1 LTEPKRKYW
10 WRKSTFL
17 AINFFAVLLIAL
29 LTVFFFK
36 PQYTAKALLL
46 RHPTSL
52 GFQDQF
58 NTIAQV
64 IGLKSKFGNF
74 IISFELYQN
83 ILGSREFQQKLF
95 HKPFTFTDHGK
106 KRTTTLLQYL
116 NITGKNEKEIFEKA
130 YKKFNDDILYLH
142 NDELDGALS
151 VEITLPN
158 AELAAKVANAM
169 IEQLK
174 KQVLAMIESE
184 RDEKLRFIRQKIG
197 GVKAKMD
204 LLDKRLEQFLATTK
218 DPTLP
223 KNQVR
228 RMRIEREIKV
238 QTAVLTELKKQEEM
252 FLLQQLP
259 ILKPVWVLDSA
270 VAPYQSS
277 RPKRILL
284 FISLA
289 TIFFFLEFLFFNLKA
304 SLSDGSRNKQTDA

>member
-1 LTEPKRKYW
+1 MTEPKRKYLW
-10 WRKSTFL
+10 KNPLFL
-17 AINFFAVLLIAL
+17 SINFLIVVLIAL
-29 LTVFFFK
+29 SVRFLFK

-83 ILGSREFQQKLF
+83 ILSSREFQQKLF
-95 HKPFTFTDHGK
+95 RRVFTFKDHGQQ
-106 KRTTTLLQYL
+106 RSTTLLQYL
-116 NITGKNEKEIFEKA
+116 HVQGRNEKEIFEKA
-130 YKKFNDDILYLH
+130 YKKFSDEILYMR

-174 KQVLAMIESE
+174 QKVLSMITSE
-184 RDEKLRFIRQKIG
+184 RDEKLRFIRGKID
-197 GVKAKMD
+197 GVKAKMAQLDAQLENFLTTAKD
-204 LLDKRLEQFLATTK
+204 L
-218 DPTLP
+218 TLP

-228 RMRIEREIKV
+228 RMQIERQINV
-238 QTAVLTELKKQEEM
+238 QTEVLTELKKQEEM

-270 VAPYQSS
+270 IAPYESS

-284 FISLA
+284 FISLT
-289 TIFFFLEFLFFNLKA
+289 TIFFFLEFLFFNLKD
-304 SLSDGSRNKQTDA
+304 SFTKPQNR

>member
-1 LTEPKRKYW
+1 
-10 WRKSTFL
+10 
-17 AINFFAVLLIAL
+17 
-29 LTVFFFK
+29 
-36 PQYTAKALLL
+36 
-46 RHPTSL
+46 
-52 GFQDQF
+52 
-58 NTIAQV
+58 
-64 IGLKSKFGNF
+64 
-74 IISFELYQN
+74 LYQN
-83 ILGSREFQQKLF
+83 ILGSRAFQQKLF
-95 HKPFTFTDHGK
+95 HKPFTFNDHGK
-106 KRTTTLLQYL
+106 KRTATLLQYL
-116 NITGKNEKEIFEKA
+116 NITGRNEKEIFEKA

-158 AELAAKVANAM
+158 AELAAKVANTM
-169 IEQLK
+169 IGQLK
-174 KQVLAMIESE
+174 KQVLAMIVSE
-184 RDEKLRFIRQKIG
+184 RDEKLRFIRQKIA

-204 LLDKRLEQFLATTK
+204 SLDSRLEHFLALAK

-223 KNQVR
+223 ANQVR
-228 RMRIEREIKV
+228 RMRIEREITV

-304 SLSDGSRNKQTDA
+304 SLSGDSRNK

>member
-1 LTEPKRKYW
+1 MTEPKRKYLW
-10 WRKSTFL
+10 KNPLFL
-17 AINFFAVLLIAL
+17 SINFLIVVLIAL
-29 LTVFFFK
+29 SVRFLFK

-83 ILGSREFQQKLF
+83 ILGSREFQEKLF
-95 HKPFTFTDHGK
+95 HRTFTFTDHG
-106 KRTTTLLQYL
+106 RQRSITLLKYL
-116 NITGKNEKEIFEKA
+116 HVKGRNEKEIFEKA
-130 YKKFNDDILYLH
+130 YKKFNDDVLYMR

-151 VEITLPN
+151 VEVTLPN
-158 AELAAKVANAM
+158 AELSAKVANAM

-174 KQVLAMIESE
+174 QKVLAMITGE
-184 RDEKLRFIRQKIG
+184 RDEKLQFIREKIN
-197 GVKAKMD
+197 GVKAKMAELD
-204 LLDKRLEQFLATTK
+204 LRLENFLATAK
-218 DPTLP
+218 DLTLP

-228 RMRIEREIKV
+228 RMQIERQINV
-238 QTAVLTELKKQEEM
+238 QTEVLTELKKQEEM

-270 VAPYQSS
+270 IAPYESS

-284 FISLA
+284 FISLT
-289 TIFFFLEFLFFNLKA
+289 TIFFFLEFLFFSLKD
-304 SLSDGSRNKQTDA
+304 SFTKPQNR

>member
-1 LTEPKRKYW
+1 MTEPKRKYLW
-10 WRKSTFL
+10 KNPLFL
-17 AINFFAVLLIAL
+17 SINFLIVVLIAL
-29 LTVFFFK
+29 SVRFLFK

-83 ILGSREFQQKLF
+83 ILSSREFQQKLF
-95 HKPFTFTDHGK
+95 QRVFTFKDHGQQ
-106 KRTTTLLQYL
+106 RSTTLLQYL
-116 NITGKNEKEIFEKA
+116 HVQGRNDKEIFEKA
-130 YKKFNDDILYLH
+130 YKKFSDEILYMR

-174 KQVLAMIESE
+174 QKVLSMITSE
-184 RDEKLRFIRQKIG
+184 RDEKLRFIRGKID
-197 GVKAKMD
+197 GVKAKMAQLDAQLENFLTTAKD
-204 LLDKRLEQFLATTK
+204 L
-218 DPTLP
+218 TLP

-228 RMRIEREIKV
+228 RMQIERQINV
-238 QTAVLTELKKQEEM
+238 QTEVLTELKKQEEM

-270 VAPYQSS
+270 IAPYESS

-284 FISLA
+284 FISLT
-289 TIFFFLEFLFFNLKA
+289 TIFFFLEFLFFNLKD
-304 SLSDGSRNKQTDA
+304 SFTKPQNR

>member
-1 LTEPKRKYW
+1 MTEPKRKYLW
-10 WRKSTFL
+10 KNPLFL
-17 AINFFAVLLIAL
+17 SINFLIVVLIAL
-29 LTVFFFK
+29 SVRFLFK

-83 ILGSREFQQKLF
+83 ILSSREFQQKLF
-95 HKPFTFTDHGK
+95 RRVFTFKDHGQQ
-106 KRTTTLLQYL
+106 RSTTLLQYL
-116 NITGKNEKEIFEKA
+116 HVQGRNDKEIFEKA
-130 YKKFNDDILYLH
+130 YKKFSDEILYMR

-174 KQVLAMIESE
+174 QKVLSMITSE
-184 RDEKLRFIRQKIG
+184 RDEKLRFIRGKID
-197 GVKAKMD
+197 GVKAKMAQLDAQLENFLTTAKD
-204 LLDKRLEQFLATTK
+204 L
-218 DPTLP
+218 TLP

-228 RMRIEREIKV
+228 RMQIERQINV
-238 QTAVLTELKKQEEM
+238 QTEVLTELKKQEEM

-270 VAPYQSS
+270 IAPYESS

-284 FISLA
+284 FISLT
-289 TIFFFLEFLFFNLKA
+289 TIFFFLEFLFFNLKD
-304 SLSDGSRNKQTDA
+304 SFTKPQNR